1 MKMMHRC
8 ENLQSQPRGRLKS
21 LRTIAP
27 DPRRWS
33 GWQGPAAHARRA
45 GGAGCEDSALTRR
58 AGGPRAQGYE
68 RVVRQ
73 RRSLA
78 SCARTAATV
87 PWVPC
92 DSTAC
97 ERNRALPPRP
107 RSPPQAPLPNDLDAQ
122 LPVIDRDRAR
132 RAFGGLRNAPRV
144 SSLAEED
151 LGMRCAVA
159 EDAARRAARAVRLLP
174 IRPRTRAERRRF

>member
-1 MKMMHRC
+1 MEIKLQIFRCC
-8 ENLQSQPRGRLKS
+8 ENSHSQPRGPLKW
-21 LRTIAP
+21 TPPNCP

-33 GWQGPAAHARRA
+33 GCQGPAAHARRA
-45 GGAGCEDSALTRR
+45 GGAGCEDSALTWR

-107 RSPPQAPLPNDLDAQ
+107 PSFASHVFCREGVFSTCVEMCLCLGSSTLGQ
-122 LPVIDRDRAR
+122 
-132 RAFGGLRNAPRV
+132 GGAGASGVFL
-144 SSLAEED
+144 SSGGKA
-151 LGMRCAVA
+151 G
-159 EDAARRAARAVRLLP
+159 
-174 IRPRTRAERRRF
+174 RRRSLPPSHRPHRPAQFL